1 MEKLILKFISNFK
14 MKKYLFF
21 LVFLAFNFTFSQ
33 NSKGKLF
40 IIGGGSRPDFLVDR
54 MIKEAGLKS
63 GETVAI
69 FPHASE
75 EQDSSFYYAKQQFE
89 KRNLKALDCAFKK
102 DEKLSPSKLDSLKT
116 AKLIYIGGGDQVR
129 FMEIINSNPE
139 VKNLLKS
146 AYQNGKMIAG
156 TSAGAAV
163 MSEVMI
169 TGNQL
174 KYKDYEN
181 TFDNIEIKNVETKQG
196 LGFIKTAVIDQHFV
210 VRSRYNRLLSLI
222 IENPTYKGIGIDEG
236 TAILVKNGSAEVVG
250 RAQVI
255 VFKNPK
261 QSKKLNGD
269 KLGAQGIT
277 LDIYLNGE
285 KFKF

>member
-1 MEKLILKFISNFK
+1 

-21 LVFLAFNFTFSQ
+21 LIFLAFNFTFSQ

-236 TAILVKNGSAEVVG
+236 TAILVKNGEAEVVG

-269 KLGAQGIT
+269 KLGAKGIT

>member
-1 MEKLILKFISNFK
+1 

-210 VRSRYNRLLSLI
+210 VRSRYNRLLSLM

-269 KLGAQGIT
+269 KLGAKGIT

>member
-1 MEKLILKFISNFK
+1 

-102 DEKLSPSKLDSLKT
+102 DEKLPPFKLDSLKT

-236 TAILVKNGSAEVVG
+236 TAILVKNGAAEVVG

>member
-1 MEKLILKFISNFK
+1 

-236 TAILVKNGSAEVVG
+236 TAILLKNGAAEVVG

-269 KLGAQGIT
+269 KLGAKGIT

>member
-1 MEKLILKFISNFK
+1 

-33 NSKGKLF
+33 NTKGKLF

-116 AKLIYIGGGDQVR
+116 AKLIYIGGGDQVT

>member
-1 MEKLILKFISNFK
+1 
-14 MKKYLFF
+14 MKKFLFF

-33 NSKGKLF
+33 KSKGKLF

-102 DEKLSPSKLDSLKT
+102 GEKLSPSKLDSLKT

-174 KYKDYEN
+174 KYNDYEN
-181 TFDNIEIKNVETKQG
+181 TFVNIEIKNVETKQG

-236 TAILVKNGSAEVVG
+236 TAILVKNGAAEVVG

>member
-1 MEKLILKFISNFK
+1 

-33 NSKGKLF
+33 NTKGKLF

>member
-1 MEKLILKFISNFK
+1 

-33 NSKGKLF
+33 KSKGKLF

-102 DEKLSPSKLDSLKT
+102 DEKLPPSKLDSLKT
-116 AKLIYIGGGDQVR
+116 AKLIYIGGGDQLT

-269 KLGAQGIT
+269 KLGAKGIT

>member
-1 MEKLILKFISNFK
+1 

-89 KRNLKALDCAFKK
+89 KRNLKALDCDFKK
-102 DEKLSPSKLDSLKT
+102 DEKLSLSKLDSLKT

-222 IENPTYKGIGIDEG
+222 IENPIYKGIGIDEG

-269 KLGAQGIT
+269 KLGAKGIT

>member
-1 MEKLILKFISNFK
+1 

-33 NSKGKLF
+33 KSKGKLF

-174 KYKDYEN
+174 KYNDYEN

-236 TAILVKNGSAEVVG
+236 TAILVKNGAAEVVG

-277 LDIYLNGE
+277 LDIYLNRE

>member
-102 DEKLSPSKLDSLKT
+102 DEKLSPSKIDSLKR

-269 KLGAQGIT
+269 KLGAKGIT

>member
-1 MEKLILKFISNFK
+1 
-14 MKKYLFF
+14 MKKYLIF

-33 NSKGKLF
+33 KSKGKLF

-116 AKLIYIGGGDQVR
+116 AKLIYIGGGDQVT

-236 TAILVKNGSAEVVG
+236 TAILVKNGAAEVVG

-269 KLGAQGIT
+269 KLGAQGII

>member
-1 MEKLILKFISNFK
+1 

-129 FMEIINSNPE
+129 FMEIINSNPK

-236 TAILVKNGSAEVVG
+236 TAILVKNGEAEVVG

>member
-1 MEKLILKFISNFK
+1 
-14 MKKYLFF
+14 MKKYLIF

-33 NSKGKLF
+33 KSKGKLF

-102 DEKLSPSKLDSLKT
+102 DEKLPPSKLDSLKT

-174 KYKDYEN
+174 KYNDYEN

-236 TAILVKNGSAEVVG
+236 TAILVKNGEAEVVG

>member
-1 MEKLILKFISNFK
+1 

-129 FMEIINSNPE
+129 FMEIINSNPK

-261 QSKKLNGD
+261 QSKKLYGD
-269 KLGAQGIT
+269 KLGAKGIT

>member
-1 MEKLILKFISNFK
+1 
-14 MKKYLFF
+14 MKKYLIF

-269 KLGAQGIT
+269 KLGAKGIT

>member
-1 MEKLILKFISNFK
+1 

-33 NSKGKLF
+33 KSKGKLF

-102 DEKLSPSKLDSLKT
+102 DEKLPPSKLDSLKT

-139 VKNLLKS
+139 VKNLLIS

-236 TAILVKNGSAEVVG
+236 TAILVKNGAAEVVG

>member
-1 MEKLILKFISNFK
+1 

-33 NSKGKLF
+33 KSKGKLF

-102 DEKLSPSKLDSLKT
+102 DEKLSPSKLDSLKR

-129 FMEIINSNPE
+129 FMEIINYNPE

-174 KYKDYEN
+174 KYNDYEN

-236 TAILVKNGSAEVVG
+236 TAILVKNGAAEVVG

>member
-33 NSKGKLF
+33 NTKGKLF

-269 KLGAQGIT
+269 KLGAKGIT

>member
-1 MEKLILKFISNFK
+1 

-116 AKLIYIGGGDQVR
+116 AKLIYIGGGDQLR

-222 IENPTYKGIGIDEG
+222 IENPSYKGIGIDEG
-236 TAILVKNGSAEVVG
+236 TAILVKNGAAEVVG

>member
-1 MEKLILKFISNFK
+1 

-102 DEKLSPSKLDSLKT
+102 DEKLPPSKLDSLKT
-116 AKLIYIGGGDQVR
+116 AKLIYIGGGDQVT

>member
-1 MEKLILKFISNFK
+1 MNRHLLFL
-14 MKKYLFF
+14 LFF
-21 LVFLAFNFTFSQ
+21 TFNFTFSQ

-54 MIKEAGLKS
+54 MIKEAGLKP
-63 GETVAI
+63 GEFVAI

-75 EQDSSFYYAKQQFE
+75 EQDSSFFYAKQQFE
-89 KRNLKALDCAFKK
+89 KRNLKTLDCAFKK
-102 DEKLSPSKLDSLKT
+102 DGKLSPSKLDSLKN

-129 FMEIINSNPE
+129 FMEIINSNSE
-139 VKNLLKS
+139 VKNILKS
-146 AYQNGKMIAG
+146 AYLNGNMIAG

-163 MSEVMI
+163 MSEVML

-174 KYKDYEN
+174 KYKNYEN
-181 TFDNIEIKNVETKQG
+181 TFDNIETQNVEISKG
-196 LGFIKTAVIDQHFV
+196 LGFITTAVIDQHFV

-222 IENPTYKGIGIDEG
+222 IENPKLKGIGIDEG
-236 TAILVKNGSAEVVG
+236 TAILVKNNIAEVVG

-261 QSKKLNGD
+261 NSKHLFKD
-269 KLGAQGIT
+269 KLGAKSII

-285 KFKF
+285 KFQF

>member
-1 MEKLILKFISNFK
+1 

-116 AKLIYIGGGDQVR
+116 AKLIYIGGGDQVT

-269 KLGAQGIT
+269 KLGAKGIT

>member
-1 MEKLILKFISNFK
+1 

-33 NSKGKLF
+33 NTKGKLF

-54 MIKEAGLKS
+54 MIKEAGLKY

-139 VKNLLKS
+139 VKNLIKS

-222 IENPTYKGIGIDEG
+222 IENPSYKGIGIDEG
-236 TAILVKNGSAEVVG
+236 TAILVKNGEAEVVG

>member
-1 MEKLILKFISNFK
+1 

-33 NSKGKLF
+33 KSKGKLF

-236 TAILVKNGSAEVVG
+236 TAILVKNGEAEVVG

>member
-1 MEKLILKFISNFK
+1 

-54 MIKEAGLKS
+54 MIKEAGVKS

-102 DEKLSPSKLDSLKT
+102 DEKLPPSKLDSLKT

-236 TAILVKNGSAEVVG
+236 TAILVKNGAAEVVG

>member
-1 MEKLILKFISNFK
+1 

-222 IENPTYKGIGIDEG
+222 IENPIYKGIGIDEG

>member
-1 MEKLILKFISNFK
+1 

-33 NSKGKLF
+33 NTKGKLF

-102 DEKLSPSKLDSLKT
+102 DEKLPPSKLDSLKT

-269 KLGAQGIT
+269 KLGAKGIT

>member
-1 MEKLILKFISNFK
+1 

-33 NSKGKLF
+33 NTKGKLF

-146 AYQNGKMIAG
+146 AYRTGKMIAG

-269 KLGAQGIT
+269 KLGAKGIT

>member
-1 MEKLILKFISNFK
+1 

-102 DEKLSPSKLDSLKT
+102 DEKLPPSKLDSLKT

>member
-1 MEKLILKFISNFK
+1 

-102 DEKLSPSKLDSLKT
+102 DEKLPPSKLDSLKT

-236 TAILVKNGSAEVVG
+236 TAILVKNGEAEVVG

-277 LDIYLNGE
+277 LDIYLNRE

>member
-1 MEKLILKFISNFK
+1 

-33 NSKGKLF
+33 NTKGKLF

-174 KYKDYEN
+174 KYNDYEN

>member
-1 MEKLILKFISNFK
+1 

-33 NSKGKLF
+33 NTKGKLF

-222 IENPTYKGIGIDEG
+222 IENPIYKGIGIDEG

>member
-1 MEKLILKFISNFK
+1 

-129 FMEIINSNPE
+129 FMEIINSNPK

-236 TAILVKNGSAEVVG
+236 TAILVKNGAAEVVG

-269 KLGAQGIT
+269 KLGAKGIT

>member
-1 MEKLILKFISNFK
+1 

-277 LDIYLNGE
+277 LDIYLNRE

>member
-1 MEKLILKFISNFK
+1 

-33 NSKGKLF
+33 KSKGKLF

-102 DEKLSPSKLDSLKT
+102 DEKLPPSKLDSLKT

-196 LGFIKTAVIDQHFV
+196 LGYIKTAVIDQHFV

-236 TAILVKNGSAEVVG
+236 TAILVKNGAAEVVG

>member
-1 MEKLILKFISNFK
+1 MEKLILKFISNFR

-33 NSKGKLF
+33 KSKGKLF

>member
-1 MEKLILKFISNFK
+1 

-33 NSKGKLF
+33 KSKGKLF

-102 DEKLSPSKLDSLKT
+102 NEKLSPSKLDSLKT

>member
-1 MEKLILKFISNFK
+1 

-102 DEKLSPSKLDSLKT
+102 DEKLPPSKLDSLKT
-116 AKLIYIGGGDQVR
+116 AKLIYIGGGDQLT

-174 KYKDYEN
+174 KYNDYEN

-236 TAILVKNGSAEVVG
+236 TAILVKNGAAEVVG

-269 KLGAQGIT
+269 KLGAKGIT
-277 LDIYLNGE
+277 LDIYLNRE